1 MQLRVQGWNAQVAP
15 IAAVRVGTNAHT
27 LMRNRGGES
36 TVGNL
41 VADAIRAAAGTDIA
55 MQNSGGLR
63 ADLQEGEITRGSI
76 YEVMP
81 FDNQVFTMGLT
92 GREVRLALE
101 EALKSGRATQVSG
114 IRYTF
119 DPDRAAMDRVVSLT
133 DAKGAAL
140 DSAKVYRVAVNDFMA
155 TGGDNYD
162 VLAGGL
168 DRTNTQILVRDALEK
183 YIAERSANGPLEYAG
198 DGRVQ
203 RVDGKPAP
211 PNNPNAGAP
220 ANATPTTPSPT
231 PRSDRDARAA
241 EVDAHAIGELLA
253 ELALEI
259 GIAKQLRFR
268 RVVDERGL
276 DEHRRELHRF
286 EHGEARL
293 LHAALLESPVATEVV
308 EQRLGE
314 QLALVER
321 GRALHVIEDADE
333 VVLGLVGHA
342 AHQVRRV
349 FDVGQVLGRLVAR
362 ATQRQEIHLG
372 AAATAAPLGRVRV
385 DADEH
390 IGVHALGDA
399 VALAQRNEIV
409 AVAREYRLDA
419 VGLVERRRERL
430 RDAQID
436 VLLEHARGPCAPV
449 SSPPWPASIA
459 MMRTRSSFF
468 CVAMPTRRAF
478 WLAAPPGRVT
488 STTSRNGL
496 SPSAGSVNT
505 RNPVMSRKLNEKR
518 APLAPADV
526 TSESDD
532 AVSDA
537 QQRRYSAASTTD
549 SPGTVTASLAAAP
562 ESARRAPPCARS
574 RSRCGCS
581 WGWTRS
587 APRRS

>member
-140 DSAKVYRVAVNDFMA
+140 DTAKVYRVAVNDFMA

-231 PRSDRDARAA
+231 PP
-241 EVDAHAIGELLA
+241 
-253 ELALEI
+253 
-259 GIAKQLRFR
+259 K
-268 RVVDERGL
+268 
-276 DEHRRELHRF
+276 
-286 EHGEARL
+286 
-293 LHAALLESPVATEVV
+293 
-308 EQRLGE
+308 
-314 QLALVER
+314 
-321 GRALHVIEDADE
+321 
-333 VVLGLVGHA
+333 
-342 AHQVRRV
+342 
-349 FDVGQVLGRLVAR
+349 
-362 ATQRQEIHLG
+362 
-372 AAATAAPLGRVRV
+372 
-385 DADEH
+385 
-390 IGVHALGDA
+390 
-399 VALAQRNEIV
+399 
-409 AVAREYRLDA
+409 
-419 VGLVERRRERL
+419 
-430 RDAQID
+430 
-436 VLLEHARGPCAPV
+436 
-449 SSPPWPASIA
+449 
-459 MMRTRSSFF
+459 
-468 CVAMPTRRAF
+468 
-478 WLAAPPGRVT
+478 
-488 STTSRNGL
+488 
-496 SPSAGSVNT
+496 
-505 RNPVMSRKLNEKR
+505 
-518 APLAPADV
+518 
-526 TSESDD
+526 
-532 AVSDA
+532 
-537 QQRRYSAASTTD
+537 
-549 SPGTVTASLAAAP
+549 
-562 ESARRAPPCARS
+562 
-574 RSRCGCS
+574 
-581 WGWTRS
+581 
-587 APRRS
+587 